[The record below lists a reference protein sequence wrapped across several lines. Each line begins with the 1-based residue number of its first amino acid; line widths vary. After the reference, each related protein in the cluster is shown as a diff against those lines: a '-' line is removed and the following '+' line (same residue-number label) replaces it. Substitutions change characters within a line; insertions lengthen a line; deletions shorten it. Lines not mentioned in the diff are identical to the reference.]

1 MSDLLP
7 SRFARR
13 TVDAEGVRVNVRVGG
28 DGPPLLLLHGY
39 PQTHLIWHRVAPLL
53 ADRFTVVMTDL
64 RGYGDSDKPASDE
77 RHAPYAKRAMARD
90 QYLVMRE
97 LGFDSFAVAG
107 HDRGG
112 RVGHRLAL
120 DHPEA
125 VTALCALDIV
135 PTRYAFE
142 HADAEFALGY
152 HHWFFLAAGNG
163 IPEHLI
169 GQDPDF
175 WVRTRM
181 NARHHG
187 GAPFAPA
194 AVDEYVRCFRD
205 PAAVH
210 ASCEDYRAAASIDL
224 EHDRADA
231 GRRLEC
237 PVLLLWGRHSFVG
250 RHYDVPDAWS
260 GYARDVRGHA
270 LDCDHYVPEEAPEAT
285 ARHLRAFLG
294 GGSAT

>member
-7 SRFARR
+7 SGFARR
-13 TVDAEGVRVNVRVGG
+13 TVDAGGVRVNVRMGG

-53 ADRFTVVMTDL
+53 ADRFTLVMTDL

-152 HHWFFLAAGNG
+152 HHWFFLAAGDG

-169 GQDPDF
+169 GQDPGF

-181 NARHHG
+181 NARHRG
-187 GAPFAPA
+187 GTPFAPA
-194 AVDEYVRCFRD
+194 AVDEYVRCFSD
-205 PAAVH
+205 PAAIH
-210 ASCEDYRAAASIDL
+210 ASCEDYRAAASVDL

-231 GRRLEC
+231 GRLLEC

-294 GGSAT
+294 GDPAP

>member
-7 SRFARR
+7 SGFARR
-13 TVDAEGVRVNVRVGG
+13 TVDAGGVRVNVRTGG

-53 ADRFTVVMTDL
+53 ADRFTLVMTDL

-187 GAPFAPA
+187 GTPFAPA

-205 PAAVH
+205 PAAIH

-237 PVLLLWGRHSFVG
+237 PVLLLWGRHGFVG

-294 GGSAT
+294 GGCAP